1 MKRTITTIILAFGVT
16 WAWAQNIN
24 ANKYLATDSV
34 DFSIQGITDNKVD
47 SVVLWQTQPSANGM
61 IKFPTSNG
69 NFYIKGRLPQGVFV
83 QIGDGL
89 GNDVNVIID
98 AEPITVNMLEGEI
111 KGSAMNNRLN
121 EYQHKQ
127 WLLGK
132 QVYSIKKSVSR
143 DDWRKILYSAT
154 GDMNA
159 DEIPQ
164 FTNQIAI
171 VKETIAGQERIHK
184 AVIEENKDNIIPVFC
199 LANNFPEYSYEQLK
213 EMLSPECAYYL
224 HPALDMARNYLD
236 GLSKRQPGR
245 DYIDFASKDSL
256 GTTHRLSDYVGKG
269 SYVLIDFWAS
279 WCGPCVKIIP
289 EVKTLH
295 EKYES
300 KGLKVIGVSLDKNRD
315 AWVKAIKKY
324 ELPWLN
330 LSELKY
336 WECEAVVVYG
346 LISIP
351 ETILISPEGKI
362 IANGFVDVKVKLENL
377 FEDKK

>member
-1 MKRTITTIILAFGVT
+1 MKRTISSIILAIGVT
-16 WAWAQNIN
+16 MAWAQNITE
-24 ANKYLATDSV
+24 NKYLATDSV
-34 DFSIQGITDNKVD
+34 DFSIEGITDNKVD
-47 SVVLWQTQPSANGM
+47 SVVLWQTQPFAEGMTKYPTNNGR
-61 IKFPTSNG
+61 FL
-69 NFYIKGRLPQGVFV
+69 IKGRLPQGVFV

-98 AEPITVNMLEGEI
+98 AEPIIVNMVEGII

-132 QVYSIKKSVSR
+132 QVYSIKKSLSR

-164 FTNQIAI
+164 FANQIAI
-171 VKETIAGQERIHK
+171 IKETIAEQKSFHK
-184 AVIEENKDNIIPVFC
+184 AAIEENKDNIIPVFC
-199 LANNFPEYSYEQLK
+199 LADEFSEYSYDQLK
-213 EMLSPECAYYL
+213 EMVSPECAYYL
-224 HPALDMARNYLD
+224 HPAMDRARNYID

-245 DYIDFASKDSL
+245 DYMDFASKDSL

-269 SYVLIDFWAS
+269 NYVLIDFWAS
-279 WCGPCVKIIP
+279 WCGPCVKAIP
-289 EVKTLH
+289 EVKELH

-300 KGLKVIGVSLDKNRD
+300 KGLKVIGVSLDNNRD

-330 LSELKY
+330 LSDLKY
-336 WECEAVVVYG
+336 GDCEAADVYG
-346 LISIP
+346 IISIP

-362 IANGFVDVKVKLENL
+362 VANGLENVKVSLENL
-377 FEDKK
+377 FENKK

>member
-1 MKRTITTIILAFGVT
+1 MKRTITSIILALGVT
-16 WAWAQNIN
+16 MVWAQNITESS
-24 ANKYLATDSV
+24 YLATDSV
-34 DFSIQGITDNKVD
+34 EFSIEGVTDNKVD
-47 SVVLWQTQPSANGM
+47 SVVVWQTKPSAGGM
-61 IKFPTSNG
+61 IKYPTSNG
-69 NFYIKGRLPQGVFV
+69 NILIKGRLPQGVFV

-89 GNDVNVIID
+89 GNDVEVLID
-98 AEPITVNMLEGEI
+98 AEPIFVNMLGGEI

-132 QVYSIKKSVSR
+132 KVYSIKSSLSR

-159 DEIPQ
+159 DENPQ
-164 FTNQIAI
+164 FADQIAI
-171 VKETIAGQERIHK
+171 VKETIEVQKRIHR
-184 AVIEENKDNIIPVFC
+184 ATIEENKDNIIPVFC

-224 HPALDMARNYLD
+224 HPALDKARNYLD
-236 GLSKRQPGR
+236 GLSKRQLGR

-256 GTTHRLSDYVGKG
+256 GMTHHVSDYVGKG
-269 SYVLIDFWAS
+269 NYVLIDFWAS
-279 WCGPCVKIIP
+279 WCGPCVKAIP
-289 EVKTLH
+289 EVKSLH

-300 KGLKVIGVSLDKNRD
+300 KGLKVIGVSLDSNRD
-315 AWVKAIKKY
+315 TWVKAIKKY

-330 LSELKY
+330 LSDLKY
-336 WECEAVVVYG
+336 WDCEAADVYG

-362 IANGFVDVKVKLENL
+362 VANGLEYVKVSLENL
-377 FEDKK
+377 FENKK

>member
-16 WAWAQNIN
+16 LAWAQNIN

-34 DFSIQGITDNKVD
+34 DFSIEGITDNKVD
-47 SVVLWQTQPSANGM
+47 SVVFWQTQPSASGM
-61 IKFPTSNG
+61 TKYPTSNG
-69 NFYIKGRLPQGVFV
+69 NFFIKGRLPQGVFV

-164 FTNQIAI
+164 FANQIAT

-184 AVIEENKDNIIPVFC
+184 AAIEENKDNIIPVFC

-224 HPALDMARNYLD
+224 HPALDKARNYLD
-236 GLSKRQPGR
+236 GLSKHQPGR

-256 GTTHRLSDYVGKG
+256 GTAHRLSDYIGKG
-269 SYVLIDFWAS
+269 NYILLDFWAS
-279 WCGPCVKIIP
+279 WCGPCLLEIP
-289 EVKTLH
+289 EIKDLH
-295 EKYES
+295 ARYAP
-300 KGLKVIGVSLDKNRD
+300 KGLKVIGISLDRNRD
-315 AWVKAIKKY
+315 AWIKAIKKN

-330 LSELKY
+330 LSDLKY
-336 WECEAVVVYG
+336 WDSEAAMLYG
-346 LISIP
+346 IVSIP
-351 ETILISPEGKI
+351 QTILIAPNGKI
-362 IANGFVDVKVKLENL
+362 VASYMDDIKTALEEL
-377 FEDKK
+377 LEEKE